1 MGTTQSLYPFLM
13 TLCVCVCVCVCVCI
27 LLSKPH
33 SQRGINQGLMQERC
47 MEVMCQNLGRW
58 ETLLLLGIFKK
69 RRILH
74 VLDPNLVAESGR
86 WSGSDLKQ
94 S

>member
-1 MGTTQSLYPFLM
+1 
-13 TLCVCVCVCVCVCI
+13 
-27 LLSKPH
+27 
-33 SQRGINQGLMQERC
+33 

-58 ETLLLLGIFKK
+58 ETKPLLLLGIFKK
-69 RRILH
+69 SRNLH

-86 WSGSDLKQ
+86 WSGNDLKQ